1 MSEPYI
7 IRHGDTLYRVTAAS
21 ASLATVEVLAS
32 IGDPSIW
39 RGELETFTE
48 PCYREIYGD
57 PDDVVDIPDG
67 AGTGR
72 VQSVADAGPYGET
85 MRDKRRRWEAQGDC
99 RDCGARGPH
108 RLPDGKLTK
117 RCARCRRGRSSR
129 APGSGRVRRSE
140 GKA

>member
-1 MSEPYI
+1 MSERYI

-21 ASLATVEVLAS
+21 ASLATVEVLAC

-39 RGELETFTE
+39 RGELESFTE

-72 VQSVADAGPYGET
+72 VSGVEAGP
-85 MRDKRRRWEAQGDC
+85 W
-99 RDCGARGPH
+99 
-108 RLPDGKLTK
+108 LPDGKLSK

-129 APGSGRVRRSE
+129 APESGRVRRSE